1 MKDKDLP
8 HVLPTPIE
16 QRPSRVPL
24 VWSIRQRPRRAIVE
38 RVFAGADVRINGSR
52 PWDIRVHRDR
62 FFRRVLAGTDLGF
75 GESYMDG
82 DWSCDRLD
90 EMATRI
96 FRAGLQRRGRLVD
109 VVETLVARFLSRQ
122 TRARVRRQVAAHY
135 DLGNDL
141 FEAMLD
147 ARHMAY
153 TCAYWR
159 SGAQTLEDAQDAKLD
174 LICRKLTLEPGMRVL
189 DIGCGWA
196 GLARFA
202 ATRYGVSVTGVTLSR
217 EQARFGS
224 ERSAGLPIDIRVQ
237 DYRDV
242 KGQFERVVSVGCLEH
257 VGHRNHRRFF
267 ETIRARLTDGGH
279 ALVHSI
285 GVSHTHYRAGR
296 FVDKY
301 LFPLVNLPSMA
312 QIGRSVDG
320 LFVIDDVH
328 NFGTDYD
335 RTLMAWHERFDLAW
349 PRLEPRYGR
358 LLDGG
363 FKRMFEFYL
372 LMTAGFF
379 RARQAQ
385 VWQIVLTP
393 PGAAQPACR
402 YM

>member
-1 MKDKDLP
+1 MKNTDLRR
-8 HVLPTPIE
+8 VLPTPIE
-16 QRPSRVPL
+16 RSPSQVPP
-24 VWSIRQRPRRAIVE
+24 VWSIRQRLRSIVE
-38 RVFAGADVRINGSR
+38 GMFARADVRIDGSR

-62 FFRRVLAGTDLGF
+62 FFGRVLSGADLAF

-90 EMATRI
+90 ELATRI
-96 FRAGLQRRGRLVD
+96 FTAGLHQRWHAID
-109 VVETLVARFLSRQ
+109 IVETVVARFLSRQ
-122 TRARVRRQVAAHY
+122 TRARVRRHVAPHY

-147 ARHMAY
+147 TRHMAY

-159 SGAQTLEDAQDAKLD
+159 SGAQTLEDAQEAKLD
-174 LICRKLTLEPGMRVL
+174 LVCRKLTLERGMRLL
-189 DIGCGWA
+189 DIGCGWG

-202 ATRYGVSVTGVTLSR
+202 ATRYGVSVTGITLSQ
-217 EQARFGS
+217 EQARLGS
-224 ERSAGLPIDIRVQ
+224 ERSAGLPVDIRVQ

-242 KGQFERVVSVGCLEH
+242 TGQFDRVVSVGCLEH

-267 ETIRARLTDGGH
+267 ETIRARLGDGGH

-285 GVSHTHYRAGR
+285 GVSHTQYRVGR
-296 FVDKY
+296 FLDKY
-301 LFPLVNLPSMA
+301 VFPLVNLPSMA

-320 LFVIDDVH
+320 LFVVDDVH
-328 NFGTDYD
+328 NIGTDYGL
-335 RTLMAWHERFDLAW
+335 TLMAWHERFDRAW
-349 PRLEPRYGR
+349 PRLASRYGD
-358 LLDGG
+358 LLNGR

-385 VWQIVLTP
+385 VWQMVLTP
-393 PGAAQPACR
+393 PGGGQPACR
-402 YM
+402 CT